1 MSISISPEVAALLG
15 ALIGSIPT
23 LIAAHMNNRVRARE
37 QMREVAVRAAIE
49 GWRFNAEHGAAPYVL
64 PLEHSIFHAAKMSE
78 LAFSDEKITPEQLS
92 ERLKE
97 ISALVDAL
105 ATHAASVSVKARRQ

>member
-23 LIAAHMNNRVRARE
+23 LIAAQMNNRVRARE
-37 QMREVAVRAAIE
+37 QMREIAVRAAIE
-49 GWRFNAEHGAAPYVL
+49 GWRFNAEHGAAPYFL

-78 LAFSDEKITPEQLS
+78 IAFSDEKITPEQLS

-105 ATHAASVSVKARRQ
+105 TTHAASVGVKAR